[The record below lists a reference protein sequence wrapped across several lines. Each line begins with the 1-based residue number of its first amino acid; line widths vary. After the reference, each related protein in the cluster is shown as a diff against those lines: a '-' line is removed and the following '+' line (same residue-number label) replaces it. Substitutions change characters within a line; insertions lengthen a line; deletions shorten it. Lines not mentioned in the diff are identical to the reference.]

1 MNEVKP
7 ENNVIDITVD
17 DVDDTVKTKPKAAA
31 KSGKSQ
37 KTKNAAVKKLEEKV
51 KYLEAENNKLKDT
64 FLRTLAEFE
73 NFKKRRISES
83 AQIEQICKREMILNL
98 LPILDDTDR
107 LLSSENNNDQ
117 GLLEGTKLIAEKFR
131 KYLLDL
137 GVEPMNSRGK
147 LFDPE
152 MHDALMMV
160 ENPEFESGVVVDVH
174 EPGYLYKNKVLRH
187 AKVIVNN

>member
-17 DVDDTVKTKPKAAA
+17 DVDDTVKTKPKAAT

-51 KYLEAENNKLKDT
+51 KNLEAENSKLKDT

-83 AQIEQICKREMILNL
+83 TQIEQICKRDMILNL

-107 LLSSENNNDQ
+107 LFALENNNDQ
-117 GLLEGTKLIAEKFR
+117 GLLEGIKLIEEKFR

-137 GVEPMNSRGK
+137 GVEPMNSQGK
-147 LFDPE
+147 QFDPE
-152 MHDALMMV
+152 LHDALMMV
-160 ENPEFESGVVVDVH
+160 EKPDFESGIVIDVH
-174 EPGYLYKNKVLRH
+174 EPGYLFKNKVLRH
-187 AKVIVNN
+187 AKVIVNK